1 MMKKITFLI
10 AILTFSLGYAQ
21 TLPFDFS
28 NSLHLMTGAD
38 GAVTS
43 IVQDNGND
51 VLQVAGAGGAW
62 DNAQIDFSENLDL
75 SDDSNNTLTFRIKA
89 VNGTGSGTHAVK
101 FENGTT
107 GNTELQF
114 TISGTEWTEISLD
127 FPANLGS
134 YKTMVLFTDFGDGNS
149 SVDTYLVDD
158 IAGAF
163 HSTPVLPNLP
173 FDFSSSE
180 QLMSGGD
187 GAVTSLV
194 VDGTNDVLQIVG
206 AAAAWDH
213 AKASFKNNVDL
224 SDDDNNTITFKI
236 KPINGTGTG
245 NHLLKFEGGVA
256 GPAVAELPFTTT
268 GTEWQTI
275 TLDFGTGLGNYPTM
289 VLFVDSGDAGA
300 GVSDT
305 FLVDDIAG
313 GTLVTEEVV
322 LPNLPFD
329 FSSSNQL
336 MPGGDGAV
344 TSLVVD
350 GTNDVLQIV
359 GAAAA
364 WDHAKASFK
373 DNVDLSDDDNNT
385 IIFKIKPIN
394 GTGTGNHLLKFEGG
408 VAGPAVAELPFTTTG
423 TEWQTITLDFG
434 TGLGNYPTMV
444 LFVDSGDAGAGVSD
458 TFLVDDISKS
468 ATIVSGPDLIITGAF
483 DGTLSGGTPKGIEL
497 FVVNDISDLS
507 IYGVGS
513 ANNGGGSDGNEFTF
527 PADAVVAG
535 TFLYV
540 ATEASNFE
548 AFFGMAPNYTSGS
561 MAINGDD
568 AVELFKD
575 DAVIETFGDIDTDGN
590 GEDWEYLDGWA
601 YRNSGTESDGTF
613 VIADWTFSGVNGLE
627 GGTDNA
633 TATSPFPIG
642 TYTVS
647 ATAGVKDNDMSNI
660 SMYPN
665 PTSNRLNISAQS
677 IIKSAVI
684 YNILGKQV
692 MRLDINKN
700 SESID
705 VSSLASGMYLIKYSL
720 GNAIGTAK
728 FIKQ

>member
-1 MMKKITFLI
+1 MKKITFLI

-213 AKASFKNNVDL
+213 AKASFKDNVDL
-224 SDDDNNTITFKI
+224 SDNDNNTITFKI
-236 KPINGTGTG
+236 KPMNGTGTG
-245 NHLLKFEGGVA
+245 NHLLKFEDGVA
-256 GPAVAELPFTTT
+256 GPVTTELSFTTT

-300 GVSDT
+300 GSSDT
-305 FLVDDIAG
+305 FLVDDIA
-313 GTLVTEEVV
+313 
-322 LPNLPFD
+322 
-329 FSSSNQL
+329 
-336 MPGGDGAV
+336 
-344 TSLVVD
+344 
-350 GTNDVLQIV
+350 
-359 GAAAA
+359 
-364 WDHAKASFK
+364 
-373 DNVDLSDDDNNT
+373 
-385 IIFKIKPIN
+385 
-394 GTGTGNHLLKFEGG
+394 
-408 VAGPAVAELPFTTTG
+408 
-423 TEWQTITLDFG
+423 
-434 TGLGNYPTMV
+434 
-444 LFVDSGDAGAGVSD
+444 
-458 TFLVDDISKS
+458 
-468 ATIVSGPDLIITGAF
+468 
-483 DGTLSGGTPKGIEL
+483 
-497 FVVNDISDLS
+497 
-507 IYGVGS
+507 IY
-513 ANNGGGSDGNEFTF
+513 
-527 PADAVVAG
+527 
-535 TFLYV
+535 
-540 ATEASNFE
+540 
-548 AFFGMAPNYTSGS
+548 
-561 MAINGDD
+561 
-568 AVELFKD
+568 
-575 DAVIETFGDIDTDGN
+575 
-590 GEDWEYLDGWA
+590 
-601 YRNSGTESDGTF
+601 
-613 VIADWTFSGVNGLE
+613 
-627 GGTDNA
+627 
-633 TATSPFPIG
+633 
-642 TYTVS
+642 S
-647 ATAGVKDNDMSNI
+647 ATADVRDNNMLNI

-665 PTSNRLNISAQS
+665 PTSNRLNISAQN

-692 MRLDINKN
+692 MCLEINKN

-720 GNAIGTAK
+720 NKITGTAK

>member
-256 GPAVAELPFTTT
+256 GA
-268 GTEWQTI
+268 
-275 TLDFGTGLGNYPTM
+275 
-289 VLFVDSGDAGA
+289 
-300 GVSDT
+300 
-305 FLVDDIAG
+305 
-313 GTLVTEEVV
+313 
-322 LPNLPFD
+322 
-329 FSSSNQL
+329 
-336 MPGGDGAV
+336 
-344 TSLVVD
+344 
-350 GTNDVLQIV
+350 
-359 GAAAA
+359 
-364 WDHAKASFK
+364 
-373 DNVDLSDDDNNT
+373 
-385 IIFKIKPIN
+385 
-394 GTGTGNHLLKFEGG
+394 
-408 VAGPAVAELPFTTTG
+408 AVAELPFTTTG

-633 TATSPFPIG
+633 TATSPFPMG

>member
-305 FLVDDIAG
+305 FLVDDI
-313 GTLVTEEVV
+313 
-322 LPNLPFD
+322 
-329 FSSSNQL
+329 
-336 MPGGDGAV
+336 
-344 TSLVVD
+344 
-350 GTNDVLQIV
+350 
-359 GAAAA
+359 
-364 WDHAKASFK
+364 
-373 DNVDLSDDDNNT
+373 
-385 IIFKIKPIN
+385 
-394 GTGTGNHLLKFEGG
+394 
-408 VAGPAVAELPFTTTG
+408 
-423 TEWQTITLDFG
+423 
-434 TGLGNYPTMV
+434 
-444 LFVDSGDAGAGVSD
+444 
-458 TFLVDDISKS
+458 SKS
-468 ATIVSGPDLIITGAF
+468 ATIVSGPDLIITGAY
-483 DGTLSGGTPKGIEL
+483 DGSLTGGTPKGIEL

-633 TATSPFPIG
+633 TATSPFPMG

>member
-236 KPINGTGTG
+236 KPMNGTGTG

-275 TLDFGTGLGNYPTM
+275 TLDFPAGLGNYPTM

-385 IIFKIKPIN
+385 ITFKIKPMN
-394 GTGTGNHLLKFEGG
+394 GTGTGNHLLKFEDG
-408 VAGPAVAELPFTTTG
+408 VAGPAVAELPFTTTGTEWQTITLDFPAGLGNYPTMVLFVDSGDAGANSSDTFLVDDIAGGTLVTEEVILPNLPFDFSSSNQLMPGGDGAVTSLVVDGTNDVLQIVGAAAAWDHAKASFKDNVDLSDNDNNTITFKIKPMNGTGTGNHLLKFEDGVAGPVTTELPFTTTG

-444 LFVDSGDAGAGVSD
+444 LFVDSGDAGAGYSD
-458 TFLVDDISKS
+458 TFLVDDI
-468 ATIVSGPDLIITGAF
+468 A
-483 DGTLSGGTPKGIEL
+483 
-497 FVVNDISDLS
+497 
-507 IYGVGS
+507 IY
-513 ANNGGGSDGNEFTF
+513 
-527 PADAVVAG
+527 
-535 TFLYV
+535 
-540 ATEASNFE
+540 
-548 AFFGMAPNYTSGS
+548 
-561 MAINGDD
+561 
-568 AVELFKD
+568 
-575 DAVIETFGDIDTDGN
+575 
-590 GEDWEYLDGWA
+590 
-601 YRNSGTESDGTF
+601 
-613 VIADWTFSGVNGLE
+613 
-627 GGTDNA
+627 
-633 TATSPFPIG
+633 
-642 TYTVS
+642 S
-647 ATAGVKDNDMSNI
+647 ATADVRDNNMLNI

-665 PTSNRLNISAQS
+665 PTSNRLNISAQN

-692 MRLDINKN
+692 MCLEINKN

-720 GNAIGTAK
+720 NKITGTAK